1 MKNIKFLQFIFIT
14 TLLLFSCNDDDSVV
28 LIESN
33 HRAIVTSEMDFENT
47 INVGAHIDF
56 GDLSRGVSSRLWTFP
71 ENVTEISGEEGNTST
86 KDVVKGTFN
95 EAGVYDV
102 TLSQVFKGNVYPNED
117 STEPIQGKE
126 LDTTI
131 VVTVLDNITANI
143 QINHINDDGSL
154 GAELNL
160 SDNAENEVTASK
172 FVRLTQNSTGS
183 PTNFTWNL
191 KGAKPEQVL
200 NDLNTPEVDVRYT
213 KLGTWDLEFIASRTR
228 PTDADTIYI
237 KNFIK
242 VIPSTDP
249 VTLDRVFE
257 QEEQTKIGLEF
268 SREMDPATVNK
279 STFSVT
285 IETANGA
292 TLTPELTNVT
302 VDATEGNILIIELAN
317 EIMYNDDVVKVSYT
331 PGGLTTLDAVASD
344 AFTDV
349 ILTDFIKENLFDNAA
364 FSDVDASFETSIE
377 ENWPYLWWGGQWAEY
392 DMNLSFDRAHSGSK
406 SMYIEF
412 RPGGGMII
420 GNVDGDGD
428 NITFPVEAGYT
439 YEMGAW
445 IYLEDLGSPDGVN
458 IPDVRFYW
466 RPGTNWGVAAN
477 PAFTSDF
484 KVGEW
489 IETTTKVTFAADG
502 DVSYMIRGFNTGN
515 TGTLKFYMDDLALY
529 KLTSRP

>member
-1 MKNIKFLQFIFIT
+1 MKNIKFLQFIFII

-47 INVGAHIDF
+47 INIGAHIDF
-56 GDLSRGVSSRLWTFP
+56 ADLSRGIESRLWTFP
-71 ENVTEISGEEGNTST
+71 ENVTELAGEEGNTST

-95 EAGVYDV
+95 QAGVYDV
-102 TLSQVFKGNVYPNED
+102 VLSQVYKGNVYPNED
-117 STEPIQGKE
+117 STEPIQSRE

-131 VVTVLDNITANI
+131 VVTVLENIAANI
-143 QINHINDDGSL
+143 KINYLNDDGSL

-172 FVRLTQNSTGS
+172 YVRLTQSSTGS

-200 NDLNTPEVDVRYT
+200 GDLTTPEVDVRYT

-228 PTDADTIYI
+228 PTDSDTIYI

-242 VIPSTDP
+242 VIPSTEP

-257 QEEQTKIGLEF
+257 QESQTKIGLEF
-268 SREMDPATVNK
+268 SREMDPATINK

-292 TLTPELTNVT
+292 TLNPEIANVT
-302 VDATEGNILIIELAN
+302 THPTEGNILIIELAN
-317 EIMYNDDVVKVSYT
+317 EIMYNDDVVKISYT
-331 PGGLTTLDAVASD
+331 PGGLTTLDAVAATTITD
-344 AFTDV
+344 A
-349 ILTDFIKENLFDNAA
+349 ILTDFIKVNLLEDPN
-364 FSDVDASFETSIE
+364 FSDVDYDFETTTE
-377 ENWPYLWWGGQWAEY
+377 DNWPYLWWGGQWAEY
-392 DMNLSFDRAHSGSK
+392 NMNLSYNRAYKGSK
-406 SMYIEF
+406 SMYLEF
-412 RPGGGMII
+412 KPNGGMII
-420 GNVDGDGD
+420 GNVDANGD
-428 NITFPVEAGYT
+428 NITFPVEKGFK

-445 IYLEDLGSPDGVN
+445 FYVDDLGTITTDAN
-458 IPDVRFYW
+458 IRMFW
-466 RPGTNWGVAAN
+466 RPSTNWGIGDNVL
-477 PAFTSDF
+477 FTQTT

-489 IETTTKVTFAADG
+489 FYSSAVVEFSADSNE
-502 DVSYMIRGFNTGN
+502 SYMIRGLNNNAT
-515 TGTLKFYMDDLALY
+515 TLKFYMDNLTLY